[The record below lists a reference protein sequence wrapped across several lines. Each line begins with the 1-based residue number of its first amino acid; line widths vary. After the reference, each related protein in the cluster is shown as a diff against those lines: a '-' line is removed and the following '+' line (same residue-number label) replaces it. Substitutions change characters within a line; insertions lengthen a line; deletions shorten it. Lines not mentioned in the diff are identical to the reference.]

1 VRQPGDILLIAC
13 YELGHQPLS
22 LASPIGFLAR
32 AGYPATAL
40 DASVQELSTE
50 AIARARFVGI
60 AVPMH
65 TAMRLGVRVAAR
77 VRAINPSA
85 HLCFYGLYASLNAA
99 YLLEHV
105 ADSVIGGEYEQ
116 PLLDLIQALASSV
129 GHLATG
135 SFLTPSVPA
144 RQQGGGDAT
153 VAIRVEGMSARDR
166 LAAPVLRRTEFAVPM
181 RDGLPPLHHYAHLE
195 WNGERRPAGY
205 VEASRGCVH
214 KCLHCPI
221 TPVYDGRFFVVPR
234 EVVLADVE
242 GQVRQG
248 AVHITFGDP
257 DFLNGPTH
265 SLKLVRQMHRQHP
278 QLTFDMTT
286 KVEHILQHRSLF
298 AELRELGC
306 IFVVSA
312 IESFSDLVLARLEK
326 GHTRADITAALV
338 ILGEAGIPMRPSL
351 VAFTPW
357 TTRDDYREMLDLVEA
372 RDLIDRIDPVQYS
385 IRLLVP
391 PGSALLSRPETHEWL
406 GELDPAAF
414 IYHWRHPDS
423 TMDELHTEVTARVA
437 DAARRVE
444 DPFDSFTA
452 IRTLADA
459 HLGRRPQLVPAL
471 TLPARS
477 CPHPDRARPPRLT
490 EAWFC

>member
-99 YLLEHV
+99 YLLEHA

-116 PLLDLIQALASSV
+116 PLLDLIQALASRV
-129 GHLATG
+129 DDPATG
-135 SFLTPSVPA
+135 SFRTTNVPA
-144 RQQGGGDAT
+144 RRPGGGYAT
-153 VAIRVEGMSARDR
+153 VAIRVEGVSERDR
-166 LAAPVLRRTEFAVPM
+166 LAAPVLRRTAFVAPM
-181 RDGLPPLHHYAHLE
+181 RERLPPLRHYAHLE

-214 KCLHCPI
+214 TCLHCPI
-221 TPVYDGRFFVVPR
+221 TPVYNGRFFVVPR
-234 EVVLADVE
+234 EIVLADVDA
-242 GQVRQG
+242 QVREG

-265 SLKLVRQMHRQHP
+265 SLKLVQEMHRQHP

-286 KVEHILQHRSLF
+286 KVEHILQHRMLF
-298 AELRELGC
+298 TELRQLGC
-306 IFVVSA
+306 IFIVSA

-326 GHTRADITAALV
+326 GHTRADITAALA
-338 ILGEAGIPMRPSL
+338 ILDEADIPMRPSL

-372 RDLIDRIDPVQYS
+372 HGLIDQIDPVQYT

-391 PGSALLSRPETHEWL
+391 PGSALLTRPETHEWL
-406 GELDPAAF
+406 GALDSPAF
-414 IYHWRHPDS
+414 VFRWRHPDPV
-423 TMDELHTEVTARVA
+423 MDELHAEVTARVA
-437 DAARRVE
+437 EAARRVE

-452 IRTLADA
+452 IRTLTDA
-459 HLGRRPQLVPAL
+459 LLGRPSQPLASW
-471 TLPARS
+471 TSPARPR
-477 CPHPDRARPPRLT
+477 PHPDRARPPRLT

>member
-1 VRQPGDILLIAC
+1 MRQPGDILLIAC

-32 AGYPATAL
+32 AGFPATAL
-40 DASVQELSTE
+40 DASVQELSME
-50 AIARARFVGI
+50 VIARSRFVGI

-85 HLCFYGLYASLNAA
+85 HLCFYGLYASLNAD

-116 PLLDLIQALASSV
+116 PLLDLIQALESSV
-129 GHLATG
+129 GDPATG
-135 SFLTPSVPA
+135 SFLAPSVPV
-144 RQQGGGDAT
+144 RRQGGGDGT
-153 VAIRVEGMSARDR
+153 VAIRVEGVSERDR
-166 LAAPVLRRTEFAVPM
+166 LAAPVLRRTAFAAPM
-181 RDGLPPLHHYAHLE
+181 RDGLPPLRHYAHLE

-242 GQVRQG
+242 AQVRHG
-248 AVHITFGDP
+248 AAHITFGDP

-265 SLKLVRQMHRQHP
+265 SLKLVREMHRQHP

-286 KVEHILQHRSLF
+286 KVEHILQHRALF

-306 IFVVSA
+306 SFIVSA

-326 GHTRADITAALV
+326 GHTRADIAAALA

-372 RDLIDRIDPVQYS
+372 HGLIDQIDPVQYS

-406 GELDPAAF
+406 GELDSAAF
-414 IYHWRHPDS
+414 VYRWRHSDPR
-423 TMDELHTEVTARVA
+423 MDELHAEVTVRVA

-452 IRTLADA
+452 IRTLADP
-459 HLGRRPQLVPAL
+459 HLGQRPQP
-471 TLPARS
+471 LPARPLPARPR
-477 CPHPDRARPPRLT
+477 PHPDRARPPRLT